1 MEKLVLIHVE
11 DTEYQKIKNI
21 ASRMK
26 ITVDR
31 IPEEIAAANY
41 KLGEFVN
48 GAYKKAE
55 DTIDGTNRKQ
65 ENVTEHFSEAEATN
79 AEIKNRADSLILL
92 CNLKEKRLDKMLFEL
107 RHGEVKVMYKAI
119 LTPSNQSWTVPMLMQ
134 ELRRERFAM
143 MRK

>member
-1 MEKLVLIHVE
+1 MEKLVLIHV
-11 DTEYQKIKNI
+11 DDIEYHKIQNI

-31 IPEEIAAANY
+31 IPEEIVTANY
-41 KLGEFVN
+41 KLGELAN
-48 GAYKKAE
+48 GTYKKAA
-55 DTIDGTNRKQ
+55 DIIDADDRKQ
-65 ENVTEHFSEAEATN
+65 EKTAEHSSETGAVNVQTKS
-79 AEIKNRADSLILL
+79 RADSLILL
-92 CNLKEKRLDKMLFEL
+92 CNLRDKRLDKMLFEL

-119 LTPSNQSWTVPMLMQ
+119 LTPSNQNWTVPMLMQ

>member
-1 MEKLVLIHVE
+1 MEKLVLIHV
-11 DTEYQKIKNI
+11 DDIEYHKIQNI

-31 IPEEIAAANY
+31 IPEEIMTVNY
-41 KLGEFVN
+41 KLGELVN
-48 GAYKKAE
+48 GTYKKAT
-55 DTIDGTNRKQ
+55 DMIDADDRKQ
-65 ENVTEHFSEAEATN
+65 ENVTGHSSETGAVN
-79 AEIKNRADSLILL
+79 AQTKNRADSLILL
-92 CNLKEKRLDKMLFEL
+92 CNLKDKRLDKMLFEL

-119 LTPSNQSWTVPMLMQ
+119 LTPSNQNWTVPMLMQ

>member
-1 MEKLVLIHVE
+1 MEKLVLIHVD
-11 DTEYQKIKNI
+11 DTEYHKIQNI

-31 IPEEIAAANY
+31 IPDEIVAANY
-41 KLGEFVN
+41 KLGELVN
-48 GAYKKAE
+48 ETYKKAA
-55 DTIDGTNRKQ
+55 DTIDGTGRKQ
-65 ENVTEHFSEAEATN
+65 ENMAEH
-79 AEIKNRADSLILL
+79 SLILL

-107 RHGEVKVMYKAI
+107 RHGEVNVMYKAI
-119 LTPSNQSWTVPMLMQ
+119 LTPSNQNWTVPMLMQ

>member
-1 MEKLVLIHVE
+1 MEKLVLIHVD
-11 DTEYQKIKNI
+11 DTEYRKIQNI

-31 IPEEIAAANY
+31 IPEEIVTANY
-41 KLGEFVN
+41 KLGELAN
-48 GAYKKAE
+48 GTYKKAA
-55 DTIDGTNRKQ
+55 DIIDADDRKQ
-65 ENVTEHFSEAEATN
+65 EKTAGHSSETGAVNVQTKS
-79 AEIKNRADSLILL
+79 RADSLILL
-92 CNLKEKRLDKMLFEL
+92 CNLKDKRLDKMLFEL

-119 LTPSNQSWTVPMLMQ
+119 LTPSNRNWTVPMLMQ

>member
-1 MEKLVLIHVE
+1 MEKLVLLHV
-11 DTEYQKIKNI
+11 DDIEYHKIQNI

-31 IPEEIAAANY
+31 IPEEIVTVNY
-41 KLGEFVN
+41 KLGELVN
-48 GAYKKAE
+48 GTYKKAT
-55 DTIDGTNRKQ
+55 DMIDADDRKQ
-65 ENVTEHFSEAEATN
+65 ENVTGHSSETGAVN
-79 AEIKNRADSLILL
+79 AQTKNRADSLILL
-92 CNLKEKRLDKMLFEL
+92 CNLKDKRLDKMLFEL

-119 LTPSNQSWTVPMLMQ
+119 LTPSNQNWTVPMLMQ

>member
-1 MEKLVLIHVE
+1 MEKLVLIHV
-11 DTEYQKIKNI
+11 DDIDYHKIQNI

-31 IPEEIAAANY
+31 IPEEIVTVNY
-41 KLGEFVN
+41 KLGELVN
-48 GAYKKAE
+48 GTYKKAT
-55 DTIDGTNRKQ
+55 DMIDADDRKQ
-65 ENVTEHFSEAEATN
+65 ENVTGHSSETGAVNVQT
-79 AEIKNRADSLILL
+79 KSRADSLILL
-92 CNLKEKRLDKMLFEL
+92 CNLRDKRLDKMLFEL

-119 LTPSNQSWTVPMLMQ
+119 LTPSNQNWTVPMLMQ

>member
-1 MEKLVLIHVE
+1 MEKLVLIHV
-11 DTEYQKIKNI
+11 DDIEYHKIQNI

-31 IPEEIAAANY
+31 IPEEIVTANY
-41 KLGEFVN
+41 KLGELAN
-48 GAYKKAE
+48 GTYKKAA
-55 DTIDGTNRKQ
+55 DIIDADDRKQ
-65 ENVTEHFSEAEATN
+65 ENVTEHSSETGAVNVQT
-79 AEIKNRADSLILL
+79 KSRADSLILL
-92 CNLKEKRLDKMLFEL
+92 CNLKDKRLDKMLFEL

-119 LTPSNQSWTVPMLMQ
+119 LTPSNQNWTVPMLMQ

>member
-1 MEKLVLIHVE
+1 MEKLVLIHVD

-31 IPEEIAAANY
+31 IPEEIVVANY
-41 KLGEFVN
+41 KLGELVN
-48 GAYKKAE
+48 GIYKKVA
-55 DTIDGTNRKQ
+55 DTIDADERKQ
-65 ENVTEHFSEAEATN
+65 EKVTEHSSETGVVN
-79 AEIKNRADSLILL
+79 AQAMSRADSLILL

-107 RHGEVKVMYKAI
+107 RHGEVEVMYKAI
-119 LTPSNQSWTVPMLMQ
+119 LTPSNQNWTVPMLMQ

>member
-1 MEKLVLIHVE
+1 MEKLVLIHV
-11 DTEYQKIKNI
+11 DDIEYHKIQNI

-31 IPEEIAAANY
+31 IPEEIMTVNY
-41 KLGEFVN
+41 KLGELVN
-48 GAYKKAE
+48 GTYKKAT
-55 DTIDGTNRKQ
+55 DMIDSDDRKQ
-65 ENVTEHFSEAEATN
+65 ENVTGHSSETGAVN
-79 AEIKNRADSLILL
+79 AQTKNRADSLILL
-92 CNLKEKRLDKMLFEL
+92 CNLKDKRLDKMLFEL

-119 LTPSNQSWTVPMLMQ
+119 LTPSNQNWTVPMLMQ

>member
-1 MEKLVLIHVE
+1 MEKLVLIHV
-11 DTEYQKIKNI
+11 DDIEYHKIQNI

-31 IPEEIAAANY
+31 IPEEIMTVNY
-41 KLGEFVN
+41 KLGELAN
-48 GAYKKAE
+48 GTYKKAT
-55 DTIDGTNRKQ
+55 DMIDADDRKQ
-65 ENVTEHFSEAEATN
+65 ENVTGHSSETGAVNVQT
-79 AEIKNRADSLILL
+79 KSRADSLILL
-92 CNLKEKRLDKMLFEL
+92 CNLRDKRLDKMLFEL

-119 LTPSNQSWTVPMLMQ
+119 LTPSNQNWTVPMLMQ

>member
-1 MEKLVLIHVE
+1 MEKLVLIHVT
-11 DTEYQKIKNI
+11 DSEYRKIQNI

-31 IPEEIAAANY
+31 IPDEIMTTNC
-41 KLGEFVN
+41 KLGELVN
-48 GAYKKAE
+48 GAYKKAA
-55 DTIDGTNRKQ
+55 DTADATDQTRK
-65 ENVTEHFSEAEATN
+65 NAAEHSSDAVAAGVQT
-79 AEIKNRADSLILL
+79 KSRADSLILL

-107 RHGEVKVMYKAI
+107 RHGDVKVDYKAI
-119 LTPSNQSWTVPMLMQ
+119 LTPSNQNWTVKVLMQ

>member
-1 MEKLVLIHVE
+1 MEKLVLIHV
-11 DTEYQKIKNI
+11 DDIEYYKIQNI

-31 IPEEIAAANY
+31 IPEEIVTENY
-41 KLGEFVN
+41 KLGELAN
-48 GAYKKAE
+48 GTYKKAA
-55 DTIDGTNRKQ
+55 DIIDADDRKQ
-65 ENVTEHFSEAEATN
+65 EKTAEHSSETGAVNVQTKS
-79 AEIKNRADSLILL
+79 RADSLILL
-92 CNLKEKRLDKMLFEL
+92 CNLRDKRLDKMLFEL

-119 LTPSNQSWTVPMLMQ
+119 LTPSNQNWTVPMLMQ

>member
-1 MEKLVLIHVE
+1 MEKLVLIHI
-11 DTEYQKIKNI
+11 DDIEYHKIQNI

-31 IPEEIAAANY
+31 IPEEIMTVNY
-41 KLGEFVN
+41 KLGELVN
-48 GAYKKAE
+48 GTYKKAT
-55 DTIDGTNRKQ
+55 DMIDADDRKQ
-65 ENVTEHFSEAEATN
+65 ENVTGHSSETGAVN
-79 AEIKNRADSLILL
+79 AQTKNRADSLILL
-92 CNLKEKRLDKMLFEL
+92 CNLKDKRLDKMLFEL

-119 LTPSNQSWTVPMLMQ
+119 LTPSNQNWTVPMLMQ

>member
-1 MEKLVLIHVE
+1 MEKLVLIHVT
-11 DTEYQKIKNI
+11 DSEYRKIQNI
-21 ASRMK
+21 ASRMR

-31 IPEEIAAANY
+31 IPDEIVVANY
-41 KLGEFVN
+41 KLGELVN
-48 GAYKKAE
+48 GTYKKAT
-55 DTIDGTNRKQ
+55 DTIDGTKRKQ
-65 ENVTEHFSEAEATN
+65 ENTVEY
-79 AEIKNRADSLILL
+79 SLILL

-119 LTPSNQSWTVPMLMQ
+119 LTPSNQNWTVPMLMQ

>member
-1 MEKLVLIHVE
+1 MEKLVLIHV
-11 DTEYQKIKNI
+11 DDNEYHKIQNI

-31 IPEEIAAANY
+31 IPEEIMTVNY
-41 KLGEFVN
+41 KLGELVN
-48 GAYKKAE
+48 GTYKKAT
-55 DTIDGTNRKQ
+55 DMIDADDRKQ
-65 ENVTEHFSEAEATN
+65 KNVTGHSSETGAVN
-79 AEIKNRADSLILL
+79 AQTKNRADSLILL
-92 CNLKEKRLDKMLFEL
+92 CNLKDKRLDKMLFEL

-119 LTPSNQSWTVPMLMQ
+119 LTPSNQNWTVPMLMQ

>member
-1 MEKLVLIHVE
+1 MEKLVLIHV
-11 DTEYQKIKNI
+11 DDIEYHKIQNI

-31 IPEEIAAANY
+31 IPEEIVTANY
-41 KLGEFVN
+41 KLGELAN
-48 GAYKKAE
+48 GTYKKAT
-55 DTIDGTNRKQ
+55 DMIDADDRKQ
-65 ENVTEHFSEAEATN
+65 ENVTGHSSETGAVN
-79 AEIKNRADSLILL
+79 AQTKNCADSLILL
-92 CNLKEKRLDKMLFEL
+92 CNLRDKRLDKMLFEL

-119 LTPSNQSWTVPMLMQ
+119 LTPSNQNWTVPMLMQ

>member
-1 MEKLVLIHVE
+1 MEKLVLIHV
-11 DTEYQKIKNI
+11 DDIEYHKIQNI

-31 IPEEIAAANY
+31 IPEEIMTVNY
-41 KLGEFVN
+41 KLGELAN
-48 GAYKKAE
+48 GTYKKAT
-55 DTIDGTNRKQ
+55 DMIDADDRKQ
-65 ENVTEHFSEAEATN
+65 ENVTGHSSETGAVNVQT
-79 AEIKNRADSLILL
+79 KSRADSLILL
-92 CNLKEKRLDKMLFEL
+92 CNLKDKRLDKMLFEL

-119 LTPSNQSWTVPMLMQ
+119 LTPSNRNWTVPMLMQ

>member
-1 MEKLVLIHVE
+1 MEKLVLLHV
-11 DTEYQKIKNI
+11 DDIEYHKIQNI

-31 IPEEIAAANY
+31 IPDEIAAANY
-41 KLGEFVN
+41 KLGELVN
-48 GAYKKAE
+48 GAYKNAA
-55 DTIDGTNRKQ
+55 DTIDGTGREQ
-65 ENVTEHFSEAEATN
+65 ENVTEHSSETGAVNVQT
-79 AEIKNRADSLILL
+79 KSRADSLILL
-92 CNLKEKRLDKMLFEL
+92 CNLRDKRLDKMLFEL

-119 LTPSNQSWTVPMLMQ
+119 LTPSNQNWTVPMLMQ

>member
-1 MEKLVLIHVE
+1 MEKLVLIHV
-11 DTEYQKIKNI
+11 DDIEYHKIQNI

-31 IPEEIAAANY
+31 IPEEIVTANY
-41 KLGEFVN
+41 KLGELAN
-48 GAYKKAE
+48 GTYKKAA
-55 DTIDGTNRKQ
+55 DIIDADDRKQ
-65 ENVTEHFSEAEATN
+65 ENVTGHSSETGAVNVQT
-79 AEIKNRADSLILL
+79 KSRADSLILL
-92 CNLKEKRLDKMLFEL
+92 CNLRDKRLDKMLFEL

-119 LTPSNQSWTVPMLMQ
+119 LTPSNQNWTVPMLMQ

>member
-1 MEKLVLIHVE
+1 MEKLVLIHVD
-11 DTEYQKIKNI
+11 DTEYHKIQNI

-41 KLGEFVN
+41 KLGELVN
-48 GAYKKAE
+48 GTYKKAT
-55 DTIDGTNRKQ
+55 DTIDGTKRKR
-65 ENVTEHFSEAEATN
+65 ENTVKHSSETEMADAQ
-79 AEIKNRADSLILL
+79 IKSRADSLILL

-119 LTPSNQSWTVPMLMQ
+119 LTPSNRDWTVPMLMQ

>member
-1 MEKLVLIHVE
+1 MEKLVLIHV
-11 DTEYQKIKNI
+11 DDSEYQKIKNI

-31 IPEEIAAANY
+31 IPEEIVAVNY
-41 KLGEFVN
+41 KLGELVN
-48 GAYKKAE
+48 GIYKNNA
-55 DTIDGTNRKQ
+55 DTIDADERKQ
-65 ENVTEHFSEAEATN
+65 ENVTGHSSETGAVN
-79 AEIKNRADSLILL
+79 AQTKNRADSLILL

-119 LTPSNQSWTVPMLMQ
+119 LTPSNQNWTVPMLMQ

>member
-1 MEKLVLIHVE
+1 MEKLVLIHVD
-11 DTEYQKIKNI
+11 DTEYHKIQNI

-31 IPEEIAAANY
+31 IPEEIVTANY
-41 KLGEFVN
+41 KLGELAN
-48 GAYKKAE
+48 GTYKNAA
-55 DTIDGTNRKQ
+55 DTIDGTGREQ
-65 ENVTEHFSEAEATN
+65 ENVTEHSSETGAVNVQT
-79 AEIKNRADSLILL
+79 KSRADSLILL
-92 CNLKEKRLDKMLFEL
+92 CNLKDKRLDKMLFEL

-119 LTPSNQSWTVPMLMQ
+119 LTPNNRNWTVPMLMQ

>member
-1 MEKLVLIHVE
+1 MEKLVLIHV
-11 DTEYQKIKNI
+11 DDIEYHKIQNI

-31 IPEEIAAANY
+31 IPEEIMTVNY
-41 KLGEFVN
+41 KLGELVN
-48 GAYKKAE
+48 GTYKKAT
-55 DTIDGTNRKQ
+55 DMIAADDRKQ
-65 ENVTEHFSEAEATN
+65 ENVTGHSSETGAVNVQT
-79 AEIKNRADSLILL
+79 KSRADSLILL
-92 CNLKEKRLDKMLFEL
+92 CNLKDKRLDKMLFEL

-119 LTPSNQSWTVPMLMQ
+119 LTPSNQNWTVPMLMQ